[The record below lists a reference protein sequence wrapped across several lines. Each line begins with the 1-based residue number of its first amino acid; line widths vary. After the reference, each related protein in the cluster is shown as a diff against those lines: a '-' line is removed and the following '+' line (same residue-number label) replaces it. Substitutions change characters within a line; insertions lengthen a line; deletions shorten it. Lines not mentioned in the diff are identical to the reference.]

1 MAYLIHL
8 HLLGIESQGAFSN
21 LAERVNPYLTADLY
35 GFSLIKYI
43 KQELLLL
50 RVYYT
55 LPIFLG
61 SFLFFPWFIYSF
73 VKRNLTFVQTFV
85 ASFFVYGI
93 IQIAVF
99 SQLSFI
105 HDYMIYYLLPFLIL
119 SFSFVT
125 FRILQNLRKRLLYPI
140 VLIIILSFIFI
151 DKLPFTNAL
160 LATSMHERGYNAAKI
175 IKSQILPGEEAFI
188 GSGSYKEFEEVFVAY
203 YADRQVSYGER
214 LPENLES
221 EIKLILRPKDHDAL
235 DNASK
240 QLLDS
245 EYTKHENN
253 NFIWYKI

>member
-1 MAYLIHL
+1 
-8 HLLGIESQGAFSN
+8 
-21 LAERVNPYLTADLY
+21 
-35 GFSLIKYI
+35 
-43 KQELLLL
+43 
-50 RVYYT
+50 
-55 LPIFLG
+55 
-61 SFLFFPWFIYSF
+61 
-73 VKRNLTFVQTFV
+73 
-85 ASFFVYGI
+85 
-93 IQIAVF
+93 
-99 SQLSFI
+99 
-105 HDYMIYYLLPFLIL
+105 
-119 SFSFVT
+119 
-125 FRILQNLRKRLLYPI
+125 
-140 VLIIILSFIFI
+140 
-151 DKLPFTNAL
+151 
-160 LATSMHERGYNAAKI
+160 MHERGYNAAKI